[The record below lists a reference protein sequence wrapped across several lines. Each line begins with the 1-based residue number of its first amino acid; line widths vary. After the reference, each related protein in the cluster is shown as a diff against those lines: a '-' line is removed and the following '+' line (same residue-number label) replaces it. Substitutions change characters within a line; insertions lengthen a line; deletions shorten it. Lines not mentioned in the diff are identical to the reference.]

1 MRFLLTIPT
10 LLATAAALPVL
21 SSRDDEPFVGNGII
35 NVITSENEQAGCLN
49 EAMALTAD
57 TSACATY
64 TIVKNVYTVPY
75 WGTTQISY
83 EVSSPAGAC
92 GDPFKSGS
100 QYEEDGNRIL
110 LCGAGSDSDNS
121 YWGVTNGFN
130 QLIGYTLLQ
139 ANNDN
144 IAVFNTID
152 GSMPTGSEAKV
163 LQQELG
169 NTLATGASYSLTWTP
184 K

>member
-1 MRFLLTIPT
+1 MLSISDLYYFIARTIHAVLHLCIKMRFLLTIPT

-121 YWGVTNGFN
+121 YWGVSASQLFPCPTNS
-130 QLIGYTLLQ
+130 L
-139 ANNDN
+139 
-144 IAVFNTID
+144 V
-152 GSMPTGSEAKV
+152 
-163 LQQELG
+163 
-169 NTLATGASYSLTWTP
+169 SYSFP
-184 K
+184 YSGPS